1 MEDLFVFIS
10 CLSEKQRR
18 GLHELFDKK
27 NTLSARILC
36 LALEGNTTRAEI
48 ERKLHTTPAT
58 FNKAGTLAKQEL
70 VEEMKKTADTPF
82 GEVYL
87 LKMLVLN
94 GHFAAAQKFS
104 VQLEK
109 HFEEKQQWQH
119 LELLYIEISR
129 MCQATGDLKLTG
141 LVSKKRIINAERLRV
156 YVELSTILNKLLFEF
171 EVYEK
176 KKLPKKFPEELQQI
190 HKKAML
196 SGHFT
201 LIHNALQLQ
210 YLYYSRYTNN
220 AAQTKKLAG
229 HIYEN
234 RNKHG
239 ERLNEI
245 TSVLALNVYLNYLSL
260 YSGAITSAL
269 INETQH
275 NIEKAGKHA
284 LFNFY
289 YLLMEYYLFE
299 NKTKELD
306 LLLQQTANIEDKTK
320 FTVYRHSILALKHFS
335 AADHKQFKEHLGTFY
350 EDPSR
355 LDFPEAECLLRMA
368 EAIRLIAEKR
378 EEEALYKLNS
388 LRVFIDRNL
397 SERYI
402 YERETVAFLNKY
414 INGRVNTAQRQNFL
428 QHLKRSPY
436 RSIRFLEGLLAK
448 HLA

>member
-10 CLSEKQRR
+10 CLSPNQK
-18 GLHELFDKK
+18 HELLTLFDKR
-27 NTLSARILC
+27 NSLSARILC

-87 LKMLVLN
+87 LKMLVLS

-141 LVSKKRIINAERLRV
+141 IVSKKRILNAERLRL

-176 KKLPKKFPEELQQI
+176 KKLSKKFAEELQHI
-190 HKKAML
+190 HKKAAL

-210 YLYYSRYTNN
+210 YLYYSRYTHN
-220 AAQTKKLAG
+220 AAQARKLAG
-229 HIYEN
+229 QIYEN
-234 RNKHG
+234 RNKHQD
-239 ERLNEI
+239 RMNEI
-245 TSVLALNVYLNYLSL
+245 TSVLALNAYLNYLSL
-260 YSGAITSAL
+260 YSGEITTSL
-269 INETQH
+269 INETH
-275 NIEKAGKHA
+275 KNIEKAGKHG

-306 LLLQQTANIEDKTK
+306 SLLQQTAATVDKSK
-320 FTVYRHSILALKHFS
+320 FTVYRHSILALKYFS
-335 AADHKQFKEHLGTFY
+335 EGDHKQFKTHTDTFY
-350 EDPSR
+350 ENPSR

-368 EAIRLIAEKR
+368 EAIRFIADKR
-378 EEEALYKLNS
+378 EDEALYKLNS

-414 INGRVNTAQRQNFL
+414 VNRRVSAAQRQNFL
-428 QHLKRSPY
+428 QHLKKSPY
-436 RSIRFLEGLLAK
+436 RSIRFLERLLAE
-448 HLA
+448 HLV